1 MKNVK
6 IVVIGGG
13 SSYTPELL
21 DGVIR
26 HWETGDFF
34 AGEIV
39 LVDIPEGRERAEVV
53 AEFSRR
59 MMKKRGMPSTVRVS
73 LNRKEALD
81 GAAFVI
87 SQIRVGGMKARRCDE
102 HLPIKY
108 GIIGQETTGPG
119 GFANALRTIPVAL
132 EIAADVK
139 EKCPDA
145 WLLNFSNPSGLV
157 TEALIKH
164 ANVKTFG
171 LCNVPISIKMAIAQA
186 LHVEPARI
194 RLDVMGL
201 NHLSFVTHIYRD
213 GEDIRDLV
221 FSRAFVGHLTK
232 AAKLRPEMGRFLTR
246 LKAIPSPYLQYY
258 WLRRRTVSEQE
269 QAAGA
274 EGTRADQVMKIEQ
287 ELFAEYKRPDVDEL
301 PEALK
306 KRGGAWYSTVA
317 LQCIS
322 AILRNAPHFE
332 ALNVR
337 NNGAIGELPSD
348 CVVEITSVVDGKGP
362 TPLQLGPLPLEIRGL
377 VQQVKA
383 YEELTVEAAVRGDV
397 EAAFFALLNHPL
409 VGDAEVAFDLLKDI
423 LESNRE
429 FLPQFEGK
437 KL

>member
-13 SSYTPELL
+13 SSYTPELV
-21 DGVIR
+21 DGLIR
-26 HWETGDFF
+26 RWEAGDFF

-39 LVDIPEGRERAEVV
+39 LVDLPEGREKAEVV

-59 MMKKRGMPSTVRVS
+59 MMKRKGMPSSVRVS
-73 LNRKEALD
+73 LDRSEALD
-81 GAAFVI
+81 GASFVI

-108 GIIGQETTGPG
+108 GVIGQETTGPG
-119 GFANALRTIPVAL
+119 GFANALRTIPAAL
-132 EIAADVK
+132 EIARDVE

-164 ANVKTFG
+164 AAVKTFG
-171 LCNVPISIKMAIAQA
+171 LCNVPISIKMALAQA
-186 LHVEPARI
+186 LRIEPEKV

-201 NHLSFVTHIYRD
+201 NHLSFVMHIYRD
-213 GEDIRDLV
+213 GEDIRDLL
-221 FSRAFVGHLTK
+221 FSKAFVALLTK
-232 AAKLRPEMGRFLTR
+232 AANLRPEMDRFLTR
-246 LKAIPSPYLQYY
+246 LKIIPSPYLQYY
-258 WLRRRTVSEQE
+258 WLRRRTVSEE
-269 QAAGA
+269 ERAAKG

-287 ELFAEYKRPDVDEL
+287 ELFEQYAKPEVDEL
-301 PEALK
+301 PGALK
-306 KRGGAWYSTVA
+306 KRGGAWYSAVA

-322 AILRNAPHFE
+322 AILKNSPYLE

-337 NNGAIGELPSD
+337 NDGAIGELPAGS
-348 CVVEITSVVDGKGP
+348 VVEVTTVVDGKGP
-362 TPLQLGPLPLEIRGL
+362 TPLQLGPLPVEIRGL

-383 YEELTVEAAVRGDV
+383 YEELTVEAAVHGDI

-409 VGDAEVAFDLLKDI
+409 VGDAEVALDLLKDI
-423 LESNRE
+423 LDSNRE
-429 FLPQFEGK
+429 FLPQFNGK